1 MTEQELNKLLEK
13 VTRLEVI
20 GITRELVKHNI
31 ALEVSIQDDG
41 RTLKIFYGKELES
54 KEEAE

>member
-54 KEEAE
+54 KEEA